1 MDTLDYG
8 NVLVIG
14 GHGVGKS
21 TLIRTVLGADAE
33 LASDVR
39 PIVSGSL
46 DIYESLAVPF
56 RIIDAHNIDG
66 SFLAR
71 RHAIQAVKRW
81 SKGNALDG
89 DVENDINVI
98 WFCIEGKSRK
108 LIRQQLAD
116 LSSATDVW
124 RNVPVIVVITKSYAA
139 SERKENIELV
149 QQTFSRRK
157 RRARNL
163 RAVIPVVSTT
173 FQLDERTFVAPQGIP
188 ELIAA
193 TNDAMPDGVRAAGG
207 DIANFALKRRRAVAR
222 SIVAAATAAGVA
234 VAAVPIPIADAML
247 LTPIEGAM
255 VSALATLY
263 GINNDSTSKLLF
275 ETILEVG
282 TVSAAAKALISALK
296 AVPGINLGAGA
307 LNAVIAGSIVIA
319 IGEGTS
325 AVFER
330 IYAGEKTL
338 DDTEWARDV
347 VESGLS
353 RDVISRGAKVLSK
366 VAALKPRSG
375 KSQRRVIV
383 KLLGEVFGGSREKKE
398 KVKGALEAAGEK
410 A

>member
-33 LASDVR
+33 VASNVK
-39 PIVSGSL
+39 PIIHGSL
-46 DIYESLAVPF
+46 DIYESLSVPF

-66 SFLAR
+66 NILVR
-71 RHAIQAVKRW
+71 RAAIKAVKRW
-81 SKGNALDG
+81 SQGNALDG

-108 LIRQQLAD
+108 LIRQQLQD
-116 LSSATDVW
+116 LTSATDVW
-124 RNVPVIVVITKSYAA
+124 RNVPIIVVLTKSYAA
-139 SERKENIELV
+139 SERKDNIELV
-149 QQTFSRRK
+149 KQYFARRR
-157 RRARNL
+157 RRARKL
-163 RAVIPVVSTT
+163 QAVIPVVASTY
-173 FQLDERTFVAPQGIP
+173 QLDETTFVTPQGIP
-188 ELIAA
+188 ELIYA
-193 TNDAMPDGVRAAGG
+193 TTDAMPDGVRGAGA
-207 DIANFALKRRRAVAR
+207 DIVDFALKRRRSVAH

-234 VAAVPIPIADAML
+234 VAAVPIPFADAML

-255 VSALATLY
+255 ISGLATLY
-263 GINNDSTSKLLF
+263 GIGKNSTSKMLF

-319 IGEGTS
+319 IGEGTA

-338 DDTEWARDV
+338 DDTEWARGVIEAGLSKDV
-347 VESGLS
+347 VTTGT
-353 RDVISRGAKVLSK
+353 KVLSK
-366 VAALKPRSG
+366 VAALRPGSG
-375 KSQRRVIV
+375 KSQRKAIV
-383 KLLGEVFGGSREKKE
+383 GLLGEAFEATRSKEKKAE
-398 KVKGALEAAGEK
+398 ESDK
-410 A
+410 AE

>member
-33 LASDVR
+33 VANNVK
-39 PIVSGSL
+39 PIIHGSL
-46 DIYESLAVPF
+46 DIYESLSVPF
-56 RIIDAHNIDG
+56 RIVDAHNIDG
-66 SFLAR
+66 NILVR
-71 RHAIQAVKRW
+71 RAAIKAVKRW
-81 SKGNALDG
+81 SQGNALDG

-108 LIRQQLAD
+108 LIRQQLQD
-116 LSSATDVW
+116 LTSATDVW
-124 RNVPVIVVITKSYAA
+124 RNVPIIVVLTKSYAA
-139 SERKENIELV
+139 SERKDNVELV
-149 QQTFSRRK
+149 KQYFARRR
-157 RRARNL
+157 RRARKL
-163 RAVIPVVSTT
+163 QAVIPVVASTY
-173 FQLDERTFVAPQGIP
+173 QLDETTFVTPQGIP
-188 ELIAA
+188 ELIYA
-193 TNDAMPDGVRAAGG
+193 TTDAMPDGVRGAGA
-207 DIANFALKRRRAVAR
+207 DIVDFALKRRRSVAH

-234 VAAVPIPIADAML
+234 VAAVPIPFADAML

-255 VSALATLY
+255 ISGLATLY
-263 GINNDSTSKLLF
+263 GIGKNSTSKMLF

-319 IGEGTS
+319 IGEGTA

-338 DDTEWARDV
+338 DDTEWARSV
-347 VESGLS
+347 IESGLS
-353 RDVISRGAKVLSK
+353 KDVVTTGTKVLSK
-366 VAALKPRSG
+366 VAALRPGSG
-375 KSQRRVIV
+375 KSQRKAIV
-383 KLLGEVFGGSREKKE
+383 GLLGEAFEAARNKEKKAEDPE
-398 KVKGALEAAGEK
+398 KGE
-410 A
+410 

>member
-33 LASDVR
+33 VASNVK
-39 PIVSGSL
+39 PIIHGSL
-46 DIYESLAVPF
+46 DIYESLSVPF

-66 SFLAR
+66 NLFVR
-71 RHAIQAVKRW
+71 RAAIKAVKQW

-108 LIRQQLAD
+108 LIRQQLQD
-116 LSSATDVW
+116 LASATDVW
-124 RNVPVIVVITKSYAA
+124 RNVPIIVVITKSYAA
-139 SERKENIELV
+139 SERKENVELV
-149 QQTFSRRK
+149 EEFFRRRR
-157 RRARNL
+157 RRARSL
-163 RAVIPVVSTT
+163 RAVIPVVSETFRLDETT
-173 FQLDERTFVAPQGIP
+173 FVTPQGIP
-188 ELIAA
+188 ELIYA
-193 TNDAMPDGVRAAGG
+193 TTDAMPEGVQAASG
-207 DIANFALKRRRAVAR
+207 DIARFALKRRRSVAH

-255 VSALATLY
+255 ISGLATLY
-263 GINNDSTSKLLF
+263 GINKNSTSKMLF

-282 TVSAAAKALISALK
+282 TVSAAARALISALK
-296 AVPGINLGAGA
+296 AVPGINIAAGA
-307 LNAVIAGSIVIA
+307 LNAVIAGSIIIA

-325 AVFER
+325 VVFER

-338 DDTEWARDV
+338 DDTEWARDL

-353 RDVISRGAKVLSK
+353 SDVINKGTKVLSK
-366 VAALKPRSG
+366 VAALKSGSG
-375 KSQRRVIV
+375 KGQRKAIIG
-383 KLLGEVFGGSREKKE
+383 LLTEAFAPSEGKAEKEEKE
-398 KVKGALEAAGEK
+398 AK
-410 A
+410 AEDA